1 MSDRCCEACGVG
13 LSRLAVEPPCP
24 TCHVGASHIPSVP
37 ARRLAPAVWLWASP
51 QAGPALASRDL
62 GRILRVYRRINGLS
76 QHKLAELLGFDKT
89 YISMI
94 ETGRR
99 TISDVTT
106 RRQIA
111 RTLGPPTH
119 VLGVTEADD
128 ADFAAM
134 VQFADSTLRL
144 AEIARQAGC
153 AVEAVNELWPLVAR
167 LEARAAEGRT
177 ERDTPRAARPC
188 PTRTRGVAGNRAP
201 RGTTGG
207 CGGLDEQGAHGRRA
221 ARR

>member
-1 MSDRCCEACGVG
+1 MPDLPRRR
-13 LSRLAVEPPCP
+13 LSHSLGTGPPA
-24 TCHVGASHIPSVP
+24 GASRV
-37 ARRLAPAVWLWASP
+37 AMGQP